1 MMKTFDQKKSKS
13 TNELNDEQNESF
25 GNLQVNKITM
35 DSSSSKHDDKKEKDN
50 KQSADSELPAK
61 RKAGRPKSAKNAPK
75 KEKNVAI
82 VETPEPKIMELK
94 DLDAVVEEKLRTMLY
109 QYIKDSGVPVHFDIL
124 VHQVSRNLGKLKSTD
139 EAHKITLKIVG
150 SKNSK
155 VTRLKNKT
163 GYWDIIRYPVE
174 NEKKQTNE
182 NPEKTEN
189 SEQEKKRKN

>member
-1 MMKTFDQKKSKS
+1 
-13 TNELNDEQNESF
+13 
-25 GNLQVNKITM
+25 
-35 DSSSSKHDDKKEKDN
+35 
-50 KQSADSELPAK
+50 
-61 RKAGRPKSAKNAPK
+61 
-75 KEKNVAI
+75 
-82 VETPEPKIMELK
+82 MELK

-163 GYWDIIRYPVE
+163 GYWDIIRDPVE

-189 SEQEKKRKN
+189 SEQEKKTEELNDVEEKKTEVDEKNDPENQKNESASDVPSDSPEEQPRKKRKYKKRS

>member
-1 MMKTFDQKKSKS
+1 
-13 TNELNDEQNESF
+13 
-25 GNLQVNKITM
+25 M

-163 GYWDIIRYPVE
+163 GYWDIIRDPVE

-189 SEQEKKRKN
+189 SKQEKKQKN